1 MKQPAILDS
10 LIEGAQPIAS
20 VKDNEDPFDNASD
33 ALRKALDALSEL
45 GLTRTTQPPAFEPP
59 IDFYAEVR
67 RFEIRLIR
75 YALRKTGGS
84 QTLAASLL
92 CMKTTTLNSKIRAYQ
107 INRIDEQA

>member
-1 MKQPAILDS
+1 MKHPAVRDS
-10 LIEGAQPIAS
+10 LSEGAQPIAS
-20 VKDNEDPFDNASD
+20 TKDPFDNASD

-45 GLTRTTQPPAFEPP
+45 GMTRRTQPPAFEPP

-75 YALRKTGGS
+75 YALGKTGGS

-92 CMKTTTLNSKIRAYQ
+92 GMKTTTLNSKVRAY
-107 INRIDEQA
+107 RIKRTDDQP

>member
-1 MKQPAILDS
+1 MKHPAIVDS

-45 GLTRTTQPPAFEPP
+45 VLTRTTQPPAFEPP

-107 INRIDEQA
+107 INRTDEQ